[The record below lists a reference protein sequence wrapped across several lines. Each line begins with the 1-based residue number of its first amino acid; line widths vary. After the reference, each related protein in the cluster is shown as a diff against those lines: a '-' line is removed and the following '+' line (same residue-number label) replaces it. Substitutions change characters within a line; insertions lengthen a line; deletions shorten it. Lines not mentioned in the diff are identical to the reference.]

1 MAATCSWDKLPRLA
15 RMDDHMNVITLS
27 RKIWDIRKRGVGFR
41 ATQSSLGVFRDSKD
55 IKDPK
60 TPRYL
65 QVKVNLEL
73 NLQSN
78 FKAAQSTPK
87 DT

>member
-1 MAATCSWDKLPRLA
+1 MPGDEMTFFSADNIIDTERNVTCNQGAVPLEYLHSLEPAALP
-15 RMDDHMNVITLS
+15 
-27 RKIWDIRKRGVGFR
+27 IRKRGVGFR

-73 NLQSN
+73 NL
-78 FKAAQSTPK
+78 
-87 DT
+87 